1 MKQKPAAQPQRPAPK
16 PAPAA
21 AQPQAAAL
29 EPAPAAAAAQA
40 GPLPPIA
47 PALLEWFYA
56 NRRSLPFRQ
65 NPSPYR
71 VWVSEIMLQQT
82 RVSAAL
88 PYYERF
94 MAELP
99 TVQDLA
105 GCGEERLHKLWE
117 GLGYYSRVRNLQKA
131 ARLVVER
138 YGGELPADYEAL
150 RALPGIGEY
159 TAGAIA
165 SICFGLPVPAVDG
178 NVLRVFSRLYAD
190 RRNVLDLAVKKAFTS
205 RVLAHQPPD
214 APGPYNEALMELGAL
229 VCLPGGAPLCAGC
242 PLAGLCRARA
252 QGLQTVLPVKA
263 RPRARRVQPVTL
275 LAVFSPQGVL
285 LERRPPK
292 GLLAGLWQP
301 LLAECA
307 LTEAE
312 AREFLAARGLGGAV
326 QTGPLPAAK
335 HIFTHIEWRMAGWR
349 YTCPQPPQ
357 TLPAG
362 LVWASPAQLQS
373 ELALPGAFRAYRGIL
388 LGKGQ
393 P

>member
-1 MKQKPAAQPQRPAPK
+1 MKQRSAAPPPRPPQAAAPK
-16 PAPAA
+16 PAPAD
-21 AQPQAAAL
+21 
-29 EPAPAAAAAQA
+29 AAQA

-131 ARLVVER
+131 ARLVVEQC
-138 YGGELPADYEAL
+138 GGELPADYSAL

-190 RRNVLDLAVKKAFTS
+190 QRNVLDPAVKKAFTA

-252 QGLQTVLPVKA
+252 QGLQTALPVKA

-301 LLAECA
+301 LLAERA

-312 AREFLAARGLGGAV
+312 ARDFLAARGLGGAV
-326 QTGPLPAAK
+326 QAGPLPAAK

-349 YTCPQPPQ
+349 YACPQPPQ
-357 TLPAG
+357 ALPAG

-373 ELALPGAFRAYRGIL
+373 ELALPGAFGAYRGIL
-388 LGKGQ
+388 LGEGQ